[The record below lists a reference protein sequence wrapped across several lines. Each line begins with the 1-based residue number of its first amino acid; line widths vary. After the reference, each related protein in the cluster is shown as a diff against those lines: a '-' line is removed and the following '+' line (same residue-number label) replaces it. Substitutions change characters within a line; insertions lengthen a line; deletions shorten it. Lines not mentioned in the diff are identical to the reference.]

1 MSIVTT
7 GQYDESK
14 WEVKSMV
21 AATHTE
27 SVSLFRGLIAG
38 IGGIIGGPSETM
50 NKKMNDIMGK
60 LISKLQSQI
69 GTDEMVVGTQFQ
81 FSEFGREQSNTFISG
96 VVTGTLLK
104 KKAQT
109 GGFSRKNRTYRKKR
123 IA

>member
-7 GQYDESK
+7 SQYDADK

-50 NKKMNDIMGK
+50 NKKMNDIMAK

-69 GTDEMVVGTQFQ
+69 GPDEMVVATQFQ

-109 GGFSRKNRTYRKKR
+109 GGRKNRTYRKKR

>member
-7 GQYDESK
+7 GQYDSNK

-50 NKKMNDIMGK
+50 NKKMNDIMAK
-60 LISKLQSQI
+60 LVSKLQAQI
-69 GTDEMVVGTQFQ
+69 AADEMVVGTQFQ

-104 KKAQT
+104 KKAQS
-109 GGFSRKNRTYRKKR
+109 GGFSSKRKTYRKKR

>member
-7 GQYDESK
+7 GQYDADK

-50 NKKMNDIMGK
+50 NKKMNDIMAK
-60 LISKLQSQI
+60 LISKLQAQI
-69 GTDEMVVGTQFQ
+69 GADEMVVGTQFQ

-96 VVTGTLLK
+96 LVTGTLLK
-104 KKAQT
+104 RKAQS
-109 GGFSRKNRTYRKKR
+109 GGFTRKNKTHWKKR

>member
-7 GQYDESK
+7 GQYDPEK
-14 WEVKSMV
+14 WEVKSFIS
-21 AATHTE
+21 ATHTE

-50 NKKMNDIMGK
+50 NKKMNDIMRM
-60 LISKLQSQI
+60 LTSKLQTQI
-69 GTDEMVVGTQFQ
+69 GADEMVVGTNFY

-104 KKAQT
+104 AKNKT
-109 GGFSRKNRTYRKKR
+109 GGSRKNKTRRNRR
-123 IA
+123 I